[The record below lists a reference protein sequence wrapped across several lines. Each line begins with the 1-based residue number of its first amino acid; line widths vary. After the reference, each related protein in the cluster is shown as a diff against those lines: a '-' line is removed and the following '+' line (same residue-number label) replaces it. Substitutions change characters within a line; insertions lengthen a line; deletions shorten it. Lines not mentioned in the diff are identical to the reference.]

1 MHLNSGFTCPV
12 CEYMHFRNKQVRR
25 NTFFETKNPFKP
37 LLYRYEEVPLF
48 YFAGILSALSFLV
61 KTQHIYAPDSV
72 LSSGNWYKLNVNETG
87 IYKIDISFLNG
98 LGITMNN
105 LASISVRLYGNG
117 CKMPGEVNMERHID
131 DLKKMP

>member
-1 MHLNSGFTCPV
+1 
-12 CEYMHFRNKQVRR
+12 MHFRNKQVRR
-25 NTFFETKNPFKP
+25 NTFFEAENPFKP
-37 LLYRYEEVPLF
+37 LLYSYEEVSVLC
-48 YFAGILSALSFLV
+48 FARMLCSPIFLV
-61 KTQHIYAPDSV
+61 KTQHIYVPDLVLYSV
-72 LSSGNWYKLNVNETG
+72 NWYKLSVNETG